1 MTAGFNIAMSDD
13 QIASLTTLCAEAPD
27 AAEIVFGGFH
37 AERRQKPTIRDGKWC
52 IASVIVTLDREGRVL
67 AETFEE
73 IAP

>member
-1 MTAGFNIAMSDD
+1 MSDVRPSLSPD
-13 QIASLTTLCAEAPD
+13 QIENLGKLCSEAPD

-37 AERRQKPTIRDGKWC
+37 AERRQKPTIRDGKWVM
-52 IASVIVTLDREGRVL
+52 ASVIVTLDREGRVL